1 MSDRTPRQG
10 AASRSWSVVIPIK
23 APDRGK
29 SRIAVDPAARAEIA
43 AALAFDTV
51 SAVAAARQV
60 DRVIIVTD
68 GAETLGWIDEL
79 PRGRPKVR
87 VVPSS
92 ATSLNG
98 SIRDGL
104 AEVRGAAAVLPGDLP
119 GLRAELLDEV
129 LEHLSAPVSV
139 VPDADGVGTTL
150 LAALRAADLDP
161 EYGPDSFRRH
171 LAGGAREI
179 VLPVDHW
186 LRRDVDTVD
195 DLAGIHTGR
204 TAVSA
209 EALSSR
215 DAVRC
220 GGGTAARC

>member
-1 MSDRTPRQG
+1 MSERTPRPG
-10 AASRSWSVVIPIK
+10 AAGPPWSVVIPIK

-51 SAVAAARQV
+51 SAVAAARRV

-68 GAETLGWIDEL
+68 GAGTLGWIDEL
-79 PRGRPKVR
+79 PQGREKVW

-92 ATSLNG
+92 ATTLNG

-104 AEVRGAAAVLPGDLP
+104 AGVRGAAAVLPGDLP
-119 GLRAELLDEV
+119 GLRAEELDEV
-129 LEHLSAPVSV
+129 LEHLTAPVSV

-150 LAALRAADLDP
+150 LAALWAADLDP

-171 LAGGAREI
+171 LTGGAREI
-179 VLPVDHW
+179 VLPVEHW

-209 EALSSR
+209 AALGSR